1 MTSPRRSRVWVLLA
15 TLIAVA
21 IAVRLSVWQ
30 LDRAAQKVA
39 MQTALDARSGLAPI
53 TADDLAADV
62 AQATQQHYRPVRLR
76 GRWLADRTVFLEN
89 RQMNGRVGFYVVTPL
104 LLADPAD
111 VVLVQRG
118 WAPRDQLDR
127 TRLPDVLTP
136 AGVVEVQ
143 GLIAPPPARLYE
155 FQGSAS
161 GTIRQNI
168 DLEGFAVEI
177 GLRLRPLS
185 VQQTDSPGAASDG
198 LQRQWPRPAVDVH
211 KHYGY
216 AFQWAALGAL
226 MSGLYVWFQ
235 LIRPRLKRGT

>member
-161 GTIRQNI
+161 GTIRQPTRSTAI
-168 DLEGFAVEI
+168 
-177 GLRLRPLS
+177 
-185 VQQTDSPGAASDG
+185 GAANRWKICSSASP
-198 LQRQWPRPAVDVH
+198 LPWPPTPNLTAPMPAR
-211 KHYGY
+211 
-216 AFQWAALGAL
+216 WAPPMAA
-226 MSGLYVWFQ
+226 
-235 LIRPRLKRGT
+235 I